1 MLGETPTAKVQMKGV
16 LITAMIDTGSP
27 ITIVSLDYLFATLAK
42 VRPNEESPAQW
53 QARVK
58 ARLQPTSIQL
68 LRSYSGDGL
77 HIVKQIQVRLCWGSF
92 VTKSWIQ
99 VQKDAPVDV
108 LLGTDLQPFLGFNL
122 PSAGRTKR

>member
-1 MLGETPTAKVQMKGV
+1 MTNVLVRLHGIEVTQQTGSTVLGETPTSKVQMEGV

-58 ARLQPTSIQL
+58 ARLQPTSI
-68 LRSYSGDGL
+68 
-77 HIVKQIQVRLCWGSF
+77 
-92 VTKSWIQ
+92 
-99 VQKDAPVDV
+99 
-108 LLGTDLQPFLGFNL
+108 
-122 PSAGRTKR
+122 